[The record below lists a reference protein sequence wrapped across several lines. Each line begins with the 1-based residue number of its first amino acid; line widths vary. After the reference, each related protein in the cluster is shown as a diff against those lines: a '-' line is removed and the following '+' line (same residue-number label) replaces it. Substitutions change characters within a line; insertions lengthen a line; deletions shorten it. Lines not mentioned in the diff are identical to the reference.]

1 MSKLRFLDLTRSY
14 VYMNRTQEATM
25 ADIPTENMV
34 LRTLYIPLETD
45 RQLKALAFTREVSKG
60 ELMRELIKQGLAT
73 IAASGER
80 SLAEQLSARLSAAK
94 PATSTK
100 ANAPVKAPAASR
112 ERGATTRARNPV
124 RKPREMV
131 AAG

>member
-1 MSKLRFLDLTRSY
+1 
-14 VYMNRTQEATM
+14 M

-34 LRTLYIPLETD
+34 LRTLYIPLDTD

-80 SLAEQLSARLSAAK
+80 SLAEQLSARLAVAQPPAK
-94 PATSTK
+94 A
-100 ANAPVKAPAASR
+100 KAPAAGR
-112 ERGATTRARNPV
+112 ERATIPRARGAA
-124 RKPREMV
+124 RKPRELV

>member
-1 MSKLRFLDLTRSY
+1 
-14 VYMNRTQEATM
+14 M

-80 SLAEQLSARLSAAK
+80 SLAEQLSARMASATAATPAKAEPATTAPAVNRGRGAK
-94 PATSTK
+94 PRAQGSARK
-100 ANAPVKAPAASR
+100 SR
-112 ERGATTRARNPV
+112 EL
-124 RKPREMV
+124 
-131 AAG
+131 AALG

>member
-1 MSKLRFLDLTRSY
+1 
-14 VYMNRTQEATM
+14 M

-80 SLAEQLSARLSAAK
+80 SLEEQLSARLAAAK
-94 PATSTK
+94 PTTSTK
-100 ANAPVKAPAASR
+100 GKAPARTSAAGGER
-112 ERGATTRARNPV
+112 EANSRARGTV
-124 RKPREMV
+124 RKPRELV